1 MLHTKMRKPN
11 WKLILLALWL
21 AYIVWL
27 IYAFAVV
34 SPHF

>member
-1 MLHTKMRKPN
+1 MRPTRTMKPDF
-11 WKLILLALWL
+11 KLVILAIWL

-27 IYAFAVV
+27 IHAFAVV